1 VSSMG
6 LASIVHASMFYGRTI
21 RNLLAN
27 LMAN

>member
-1 VSSMG
+1 VGSTSWG
-6 LASIVHASMFYGRTI
+6 LASIVRHFYGRTI